1 MKKVVKRVEI
11 YIAKDGK
18 EFLNM
23 TDCIFYES
31 HEMTSI
37 MRKQWIEKY
46 YNDFMQNCVYFEGAV
61 KKNGHYSGYIHEK
74 WGDTTIYGDMLMRQG
89 DGRTI
94 IINTRT
100 GHCGKA
106 ICSNPKYFEVAT
118 GWAVAWARYKGEEI
132 PDYI

>member
-1 MKKVVKRVEI
+1 MIKLVKRVEI

-31 HEMTSI
+31 HEM
-37 MRKQWIEKY
+37 RKPWIEKY
-46 YNDFMQNCVYFEGAV
+46 YNDFVRNRVYFKDTA
-61 KKNGHYSGYIHEK
+61 KKNGHYYGYIHEER
-74 WGDTTIYGDMLMRQG
+74 GDTTIYGDMLMRQG
-89 DGRTI
+89 NGRTI
-94 IINTRT
+94 IINMRT

-106 ICSNPKYFEVAT
+106 ICSNPKYFEAET
-118 GWAVAWARYKGEEI
+118 GWAIAWARYKGEEV

>member
-1 MKKVVKRVEI
+1 MKKLVKRVEL
-11 YIAKDGK
+11 YVAKDGK

-23 TDCIFYES
+23 TDCLFYES
-31 HEMTSI
+31 HEMVST
-37 MRKQWIEKY
+37 MKKEWIGKY
-46 YNDFMQNCVYFEGAV
+46 YDDFMNNCLKFEEAA
-61 KKNGHYSGYIHEK
+61 KKNGHYSGRIHGK
-74 WGDTTIYGDMLMRQG
+74 KSFTTIYGDMLMRQG

-106 ICSNPKYFEVAT
+106 ICSNPEYFEVTT
-118 GWAVAWARYKGEEI
+118 GWAIAWARYKGEEI